1 MTDILL
7 IDIIDSCL
15 AMDRQASEVY
25 SQFSITFKDPDLAAF
40 WRSMADEEREHV
52 LFWEAL
58 KAFALDGHLPQVF
71 ENPEKMLQG
80 LAHGRAEVERL
91 VFLCQGCDDVNRAFV
106 LCYRLESALMH
117 PAFETLFR
125 FADDSNLPMPMT
137 SPDTQY
143 EDHIQHFVDG
153 LKRFGRLTPEMELI
167 GELLARIWEETR
179 LFVVQVHTDP
189 LTGILNRR
197 GFFRVIEPLVFLN
210 VRNVQP
216 AGLLMIDVDRFK
228 DVNDL
233 HGHQTGD
240 KVLASVAG
248 SLRRV
253 LRRSDVVGRYGGE
266 EFIVYLP
273 GCERAYMNV
282 VAEKVRDAVE
292 KTLHHG
298 IGVTVSVGA
307 AYLERVRSSGEME
320 RLITMADKCLYSA
333 KREGR
338 NRVFLECSNPSD

>member
-1 MTDILL
+1 MTDALL

-25 SQFSITFKDPDLAAF
+25 TRFADAFSDPELVSF
-40 WRSMADEEREHV
+40 WREMAAEEKEHV
-52 LFWEAL
+52 AFWEAL
-58 KAFALDGHLPQVF
+58 ASFAQEGHLPQVF
-71 ENPEKMLQG
+71 DDPVDMLEG
-80 LAHGRAEVERL
+80 LSRARAEVERL
-91 VFLCQGCDDVNRAFV
+91 AVLCQGCDDVNRAFV

-125 FADDSNLPMPMT
+125 YADDSNLPLPLAN
-137 SPDTQY
+137 PDAQY
-143 EDHIQHFVDG
+143 EDHIQRFVDG

-197 GFFRVIEPLVFLN
+197 GFFKVIEPLVFLN
-210 VRNVQP
+210 VRNSQP

-248 SLRRV
+248 SLGQA

-273 GCERAYMNV
+273 GCDRTYLNA
-282 VAEKVRDAVE
+282 VAEKLRVAVERDA
-292 KTLHHG
+292 HHG
-298 IGVTVSVGA
+298 VSVTVSVGA
-307 AYLERVRSSGEME
+307 SHLEKVQSSHEVE
-320 RLITMADKCLYSA
+320 RLITKADKCLYFA

-338 NRVFLECSNPSD
+338 NRVFVECPGPKD

>member
-1 MTDILL
+1 MSDILL

-15 AMDRQASEVY
+15 SMDRQASEVY
-25 SQFSITFKDPDLAAF
+25 SHFSFAFEDPGLAAF
-40 WRSMADEEREHV
+40 WRGMADEEREHV
-52 LFWEAL
+52 VFWEAL
-58 KAFALDGHLPQVF
+58 KAFALEGHLPQVF
-71 ENPEKMLQG
+71 EEPGDMLSG
-80 LAHGRAEVERL
+80 LAHSRAEVDRL
-91 VFLCQGCDDVNRAFV
+91 AMLCQGCDDVNRAFV

-125 FADDSNLPMPMT
+125 FADDSNLPLPMAN
-137 SPDTQY
+137 PDAQY
-143 EDHIQHFVDG
+143 EDHIQRFVNG
-153 LKRFGRLTPEMELI
+153 LKRFGRLTPEMDLI
-167 GELLARIWEETR
+167 GELLARLWEETR

-197 GFFRVIEPLVFLN
+197 GFFKVIEPLVFLN
-210 VRNVQP
+210 VRNAQP

-248 SLRRV
+248 SLHRA

-273 GCERAYMNV
+273 GCERAYMDV

-292 KTLHHG
+292 QTPHHG
-298 IGVTVSVGA
+298 ITVTVSVGA
-307 AYLERVRSSGEME
+307 AYLEQVRSSKEME
-320 RLITMADKCLYSA
+320 RLITTADKCLYSA

-338 NRVFLECSNPSD
+338 NRVFLECSSPSD

>member
-1 MTDILL
+1 
-7 IDIIDSCL
+7 
-15 AMDRQASEVY
+15 
-25 SQFSITFKDPDLAAF
+25 
-40 WRSMADEEREHV
+40 
-52 LFWEAL
+52 
-58 KAFALDGHLPQVF
+58 
-71 ENPEKMLQG
+71 
-80 LAHGRAEVERL
+80 
-91 VFLCQGCDDVNRAFV
+91 
-106 LCYRLESALMH
+106 
-117 PAFETLFR
+117 
-125 FADDSNLPMPMT
+125 
-137 SPDTQY
+137 
-143 EDHIQHFVDG
+143 VDG